1 MPQIKQKMKD
11 RGLRDV
17 MDSDDAMEIS
27 DQLRLADEEHVLLRA
42 RAGLKSRSPSGA
54 ASAEPC
60 LHGPTTPSYFYVC
73 PLRTHQIFT
82 SRDSLI

>member
-27 DQLRLADEEHVLLRA
+27 DQLRLADDWSDAHPDAAKEEYEAKLSELREVCGGTTVARA
-42 RAGLKSRSPSGA
+42 RHFFCRM
-54 ASAEPC
+54 
-60 LHGPTTPSYFYVC
+60 
-73 PLRTHQIFT
+73 R
-82 SRDSLI
+82 